1 MKKSDLKTLEIPDT
15 PGVYFFR
22 RGKNILYIGKATS
35 LADRV
40 RSYFASDIGESRGPK
55 IVKMLELADNITWQQ
70 TDSVLEALILES
82 RLIKQHQPEYN
93 TREKDNKSF
102 NYIVITD
109 ESWPR
114 VMSVRQH
121 DLDRGQT
128 GKLRNVKIDE
138 VYGPFTSGNQLREA
152 LKILRKIFPFRD
164 DKSRQ
169 KTHERFYKQLGLT
182 PDTSDSSAARRYH
195 TSIKNLKMFLAGEKD
210 ALVKKLEREM
220 QSAAKK
226 LEFEYADQ
234 IKKTLFALQH
244 IRDISLIKD
253 IHTSTDTDRAYRIEA
268 YDIAHMSGQNT
279 VGVMTVV
286 TNGEADKAQYRKFKI
301 KSDKKGSDTDALREL
316 LERRFTHDEWLMP
329 NMIVID
335 GGLAQK
341 RVAESVFR
349 QAGIEI
355 PIVSVV
361 KNERHQPKNI
371 LGQRAFIE
379 KHEADILLANH
390 EAHRF
395 AINYHKDLRR
405 KKSLGKS

>member
-1 MKKSDLKTLEIPDT
+1 VKKSDLKTLELPDT

-22 RGKNILYIGKATS
+22 HGTTILYIGKATS

-40 RSYFASDIGESRGPK
+40 CSYFASDIGESRGPK

-109 ESWPR
+109 EAWPR

-128 GKLRNVKIDE
+128 GKLRNVKVDE

-169 KTHERFYKQLGLT
+169 QTHERFYKQLGLT
-182 PDTSDSSAARRYH
+182 PDTSDSSAARRYQ
-195 TSIKNLKMFLAGEKD
+195 TSIKNLKMFLSGEKD
-210 ALVKKLEREM
+210 ALVTKLEREM
-220 QSAAKK
+220 KSAAKK

-253 IHTSTDTDRAYRIEA
+253 IHTSNNASRAYRVEA

-286 TNGEADKAQYRKFKI
+286 TNSEADTSQYRKFKI
-301 KSDKKGSDTDALREL
+301 KSDTKGSDTDALREL
-316 LERRFTHDEWLMP
+316 LERRFAHDEWLMP
-329 NMIVID
+329 NLVVID

-355 PIVSVV
+355 PVVSVV

-371 LGQRAFIE
+371 LGQRRYIE
-379 KHEADILLANH
+379 NYEAEILLANY

-405 KKSLGKS
+405 KKSLGK